1 MSRRNLRGVFLAV
14 PALQTFR
21 LEGVTPERRPPA
33 GPSSLAACPKG
44 SPEPPLRGRGRLRR
58 PRGASTFCRKKWSLW
73 FPPGLPRVLPARVTR
88 APSPRE
94 QRRAS
99 PLRFQFPAPDL
110 LRVREFQRL
119 QHALL
124 SETRLPGLGSH
135 RKGVLSHCREACLL
149 GVSASP
155 LSRVGGSQDPVRGA
169 NTAPHPPRVAPLS
182 CSGPGSHPAHR
193 GQQSSPPSAEGAQA
207 PLARLGRGPG
217 SPELCKTG
225 GLLWT

>member
-1 MSRRNLRGVFLAV
+1 M

-135 RKGVLSHCREACLL
+135 RKGSCRIVGRPACWVSVQVLCPEWGEAKTQC
-149 GVSASP
+149 
-155 LSRVGGSQDPVRGA
+155 VGRTRPR
-169 NTAPHPPRVAPLS
+169 TPPRVAPLS

>member
-1 MSRRNLRGVFLAV
+1 M

-135 RKGVLSHCREACLL
+135 RKGSCRIVGRPACWVSVQVLCPEWGEAKTQCVGRTRPRTPPGWPHCPAPAPARTQLT
-149 GVSASP
+149 
-155 LSRVGGSQDPVRGA
+155 GGSRALLPRQKEPRHLWPDSDEAPEAPSFVKRGA
-169 NTAPHPPRVAPLS
+169 F
-182 CSGPGSHPAHR
+182 SGRSR
-193 GQQSSPPSAEGAQA
+193 
-207 PLARLGRGPG
+207 RLFFPISKR
-217 SPELCKTG
+217 
-225 GLLWT
+225 